1 MIANGFIVMLYITG
15 GDLKEGRAG
24 ELQDWVQENEGTL
37 ADTSPPGWTYRGTYF
52 TVHNV
57 GPFDA
62 AVMWEIESYADLD
75 TAREHDD
82 DTYVDLLREA
92 QDFFIAGSTDTII
105 FREAGDTRI
114 VEPE

>member
-1 MIANGFIVMLYITG
+1 MLYING
-15 GDLKEGRAG
+15 GNLKEGKAG
-24 ELQDWVQENEGTL
+24 ELQEWVQANEGTL
-37 ADTSPPGWTYRGTYF
+37 AETAPDGWTYRGSYF

-62 AVMWEIESYADLD
+62 AVMWEIEDYADLD
-75 TAREHDD
+75 TARDHENE
-82 DTYVDLLREA
+82 TYLELLREA
-92 QDFFIAGSTDTII
+92 QDFFMPGSADTII

>member
-1 MIANGFIVMLYITG
+1 MLYITG

-24 ELQDWVQENEGTL
+24 EFKEWVQENEEAL
-37 ADTSPPGWTYRGTYF
+37 AESAPDGWTYRGSYF
-52 TVHNV
+52 AVHNM

-62 AVMWEIESYADLD
+62 GVMWEIEKYGDLD

-82 DTYVDLLREA
+82 ETQENLIREA
-92 QDFFIAGSTDTII
+92 QDFLMSGSGETII
-105 FREAGDTRI
+105 LREAGDTHI